1 LSEGAAL
8 SGDFQLVCATRPDGT
23 TYVSRQAFAAPF
35 HLSKTYWNGDILLV
49 HVINQTA
56 GLFGG
61 DVLKSRVV
69 VEPGARVVLSSPSA
83 ARFHPSGGREVRIEQ
98 RFEVHAGAFL
108 DVFPEISIPQRDSR
122 ATQTTSIEVE
132 PGGEA
137 LYLETLA
144 PGRVASGET
153 FEFHRFA
160 WRTEVRLAQRLIHRE
175 RATLSPDDG
184 SLAGLRAI
192 FPASYY
198 AGLIIVSPAS
208 AAWSADFS
216 SKVSALGA
224 EKSAVLGASRLSAG
238 GWSVR
243 ILAAEAVAL
252 RNAIGGLRELVY
264 RRLGRSLPDVR
275 RF

>member
-1 LSEGAAL
+1 LSENAAL
-8 SGDFQLVCATRPDGT
+8 SGHFQLVCAARLDGT
-23 TYVSRQAFAAPF
+23 TYVSRQSFAAPF
-35 HLSKTYWNGDILLV
+35 HLSKTYWDGDILLV

-69 VEPGARVVLSSPSA
+69 VESGARVVLSSPSA

-108 DVFPEISIPQRDSR
+108 DVFPEISIPQRNSR
-122 ATQTTSIEVE
+122 ATQITSIEVE

-153 FEFHRFA
+153 FEFDRFA
-160 WRTEVRLAQRLIHRE
+160 WRTNVRLAQRLVHRE
-175 RATLSPDDG
+175 RATLSPDDA
-184 SLAGLRAI
+184 SLAGLRVV

-198 AGLIIVSPAS
+198 AGLIVITPAGEK
-208 AAWSADFS
+208 WGVEFS
-216 SKVSALGA
+216 REIGVLCE
-224 EKSAVLGASRLSAG
+224 EKSVVMGATRLPAG
-238 GWSVR
+238 GWSIR
-243 ILAAEAVAL
+243 ALADDAVTL
-252 RNAIGGLRELVY
+252 RHAIGRLREILY
-264 RRLGRSLPDVR
+264 RRLGRPLPDAR